1 MSREIKI
8 SVIIPVYRVERFIVR
23 CAESL
28 LGQTMKDAEF
38 IFVDDATPDGS
49 IGLLQECIARHPE
62 RDGAVKVLK
71 HDVNRGLPAARNTG
85 MSVAEGQYIFHCD
98 SDDWLDAD
106 ALQRM
111 YDAASGEKADIV
123 WCDWYLTF
131 RHNERYMKQP
141 GYGTPV
147 DALKGMLSGAMKFNV
162 WNKLVSRSLYTGN
175 GISFPDGYG
184 MGEDMTMMML
194 FAVADKVV
202 HLPEAFYHY
211 DKTNEGAFSRTYSD
225 RHMKELDYNVR
236 RISLFLHERYGDT
249 LDTEMGF
256 LKLDVKYPF
265 LISASREKYRMWQ
278 HMYPEADRY
287 IGKNRRIS
295 FRANLLQKCA
305 ARGQFWVV
313 RLHYILFYRIVY
325 GIIYR

>member
-123 WCDWYLTF
+123 WCDWYLSF
-131 RHNERYMKQP
+131 EHSERYMRQP
-141 GYGTPV
+141 CYNTSTE
-147 DALKGMLSGAMKFNV
+147 ALKAMLAGTMKFNV
-162 WNKLVSRSLYTGN
+162 WNKLTRNRLYKDN
-175 GISFPDGYG
+175 GIMFPAGYA
-184 MGEDMTMMML
+184 MGEDMTMMLL
-194 FAVADKVV
+194 FMHAGSVTY
-202 HLPEAFYHY
+202 LPHAFYHY
-211 DKTNEGAFSRTYSD
+211 VKTN
-225 RHMKELDYNVR
+225 
-236 RISLFLHERYGDT
+236 
-249 LDTEMGF
+249 
-256 LKLDVKYPF
+256 
-265 LISASREKYRMWQ
+265 
-278 HMYPEADRY
+278 PEAY
-287 IGKNRRIS
+287 SQEYSKKPPCFFMLFS
-295 FRANLLQKCA
+295 YFSP
-305 ARGQFWVV
+305 
-313 RLHYILFYRIVY
+313 IL
-325 GIIYR
+325 